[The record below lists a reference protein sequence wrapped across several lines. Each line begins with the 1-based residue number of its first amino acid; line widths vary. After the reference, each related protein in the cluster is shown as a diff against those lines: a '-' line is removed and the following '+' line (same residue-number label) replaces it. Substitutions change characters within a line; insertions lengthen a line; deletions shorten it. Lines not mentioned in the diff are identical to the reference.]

1 MVTQAGKNVH
11 VFAVKGNFD
20 DAQTGVKQIFAN
32 AGLNEEIAAQ
42 GCALSSANSINW
54 GRLVPQ
60 IVYYFSAYSD
70 AVAAGRIKAGD
81 EINFAVPTGNFGD
94 ILAGYYAKMMGLPVY
109 KFICASNSN
118 NVLTDFINTGI
129 YDKRREFKKTISPSM
144 DILVS
149 SNLER
154 LLYSVTDEDSEK
166 VTEWMQQLNT
176 EGVYNVGEKIHKKI
190 TSAFFGAWVDEQE
203 TAETIRRVYNDSK
216 YLLDPH
222 TAVAWRACEKYRLVT
237 SDDRYA
243 VVVSTAS
250 PYKFSGSVY
259 EAVKNGGE
267 ELHSFDALHKLHEL
281 TGVPVP
287 EKMLQLENMPVLHKE
302 VIEPENMAE
311 AVKNSI

>member
-1 MVTQAGKNVH
+1 M
-11 VFAVKGNFD
+11 
-20 DAQTGVKQIFAN
+20 
-32 AGLNEEIAAQ
+32 
-42 GCALSSANSINW
+42 
-54 GRLVPQ
+54 P
-60 IVYYFSAYSD
+60 
-70 AVAAGRIKAGD
+70 VAAGRIKAGD

-94 ILAGYYAKMMGLPVY
+94 ILAGYYAKMMGLPVH

-203 TAETIRRVYNDSK
+203 TMETIRRIYNDNS

-259 EAVKNGGE
+259 EAVKTAAKNYI
-267 ELHSFDALHKLHEL
+267 LLTLCINCTSLPVCLCRKKCFSLKICRFCIKKLLNRKTWRKQLKTAFSFIMALPFAA
-281 TGVPVP
+281 VPFYFYGRF
-287 EKMLQLENMPVLHKE
+287 
-302 VIEPENMAE
+302 
-311 AVKNSI
+311 

>member
-1 MVTQAGKNVH
+1 M
-11 VFAVKGNFD
+11 
-20 DAQTGVKQIFAN
+20 
-32 AGLNEEIAAQ
+32 
-42 GCALSSANSINW
+42 
-54 GRLVPQ
+54 
-60 IVYYFSAYSD
+60 
-70 AVAAGRIKAGD
+70 
-81 EINFAVPTGNFGD
+81 
-94 ILAGYYAKMMGLPVY
+94 
-109 KFICASNSN
+109 
-118 NVLTDFINTGI
+118 
-129 YDKRREFKKTISPSM
+129 
-144 DILVS
+144 
-149 SNLER
+149 
-154 LLYSVTDEDSEK
+154 
-166 VTEWMQQLNT
+166 
-176 EGVYNVGEKIHKKI
+176 
-190 TSAFFGAWVDEQE
+190 DEQE

-302 VIEPENMAE
+302 IIEPENMAE

>member
-1 MVTQAGKNVH
+1 M
-11 VFAVKGNFD
+11 
-20 DAQTGVKQIFAN
+20 
-32 AGLNEEIAAQ
+32 
-42 GCALSSANSINW
+42 
-54 GRLVPQ
+54 
-60 IVYYFSAYSD
+60 
-70 AVAAGRIKAGD
+70 AAGRIKAGD

-94 ILAGYYAKMMGLPVY
+94 ILAGYYAKMMGLPVH

-222 TAVAWRACEKYRLVT
+222 TAVAWRACEK
-237 SDDRYA
+237 
-243 VVVSTAS
+243 
-250 PYKFSGSVY
+250 FSGSVY

-287 EKMLQLENMPVLHKE
+287 EKMLQLENMPILHKE